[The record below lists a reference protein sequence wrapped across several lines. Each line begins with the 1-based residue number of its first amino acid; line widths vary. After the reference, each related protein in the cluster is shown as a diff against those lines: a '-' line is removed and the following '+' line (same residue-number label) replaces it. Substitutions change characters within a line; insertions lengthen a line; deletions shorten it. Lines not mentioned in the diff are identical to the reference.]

1 MPADFIT
8 NNATYISQESENL
21 HHWKLQT
28 GTYIITANLQF
39 ILYILKT
46 NPHLFYSFRGL
57 KNQMRIR
64 ITCGL
69 DSRSRAGFWKNDTSH
84 CTCCKNNTII
94 YYLYYIIHSLSI
106 TQSLSYS
113 HSMSSSDLSKAL
125 LMKGPLLHS
134 IPK

>member
-94 YYLYYIIHSLSI
+94 YYLYYIIHYIIFIIYYSSDLPSSLITESLSI
-106 TQSLSYS
+106 TQSLS
-113 HSMSSSDLSKAL
+113 
-125 LMKGPLLHS
+125 
-134 IPK
+134 